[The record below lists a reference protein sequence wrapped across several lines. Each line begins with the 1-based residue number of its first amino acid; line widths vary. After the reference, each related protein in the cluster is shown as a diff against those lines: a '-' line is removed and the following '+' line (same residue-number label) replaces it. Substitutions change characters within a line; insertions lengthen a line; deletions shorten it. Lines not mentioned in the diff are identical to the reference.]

1 MTPSLPQKDAI
12 QLCMEAVTAASDRKI
27 VSKMRTMEA
36 IGFPMFDLLWGGRA
50 LIGYADDAVI
60 IAIRGTSAVGD
71 LVIDGA
77 ALQVPYPGH
86 LGMMVH
92 AGFLY
97 GATQMRKDLDVHV
110 PWLHGKIVYVTGHSM
125 GGAVAEIV
133 GAALA
138 DRGIEVRVITF
149 GAPKAG
155 NKAWTK
161 WFNKAVP
168 YRIRVVVD
176 KDGVPSIPFGFGY
189 RQTKGLLQL
198 TNAGN
203 PMDPIRGTW
212 NRVRNFFKFFRAR
225 FISREALTDH
235 VLFVYRHAVA
245 MLCRDLKPL
254 PYKGL

>member
-1 MTPSLPQKDAI
+1 MKPTLPQKDAI
-12 QLCMEAVTAASDRKI
+12 QLCMEAVTAASDRN
-27 VSKMRTMEA
+27 VTTKMRAMEA

-50 LIGYADDAVI
+50 IIGYADDAVM
-60 IAIRGTSAVGD
+60 IAIRGTSEIRD
-71 LVIDGA
+71 IVIDGA
-77 ALQVPYPGH
+77 AIQVPHPGH
-86 LGMMVH
+86 PGMMVH

-97 GATQMRKDLDVHV
+97 GATQMKKDLEVHL
-110 PWLHGKIVYVTGHSM
+110 PWLQHKIVYCTGHSM
-125 GGAVAEIV
+125 GGAVAELV
-133 GAALA
+133 AASLA
-138 DRGIEVRVITF
+138 DRGIEARVITF

-155 NKAWTK
+155 NHRWTK
-161 WFNKAVP
+161 WFNRVIP

-212 NRVRNFFKFFRAR
+212 NRVRNFFKFFRAS
-225 FISREALTDH
+225 FISREAMTDH

-245 MLCRDLKPL
+245 MLCRDLKPFIRKDL
-254 PYKGL
+254 